1 MILEVKLVGET
12 EVVKEVELVEYTVA
26 EQVGET
32 AEEMAEE

>member
-1 MILEVKLVGET
+1 MLEVKLVGET
-12 EVVKEVELVEYTVA
+12 EVVKEVELVEDTVA